1 LFYDLEKNEVID
13 YIGGVADLNRKIL
26 QTVGSAQQRFSE
38 DHLRILR
45 GIRFVAQLGFTLS
58 AETALAIEHS
68 AHLVKDVSAERKQSE
83 MEKLLTSA
91 NRD

>member
-1 LFYDLEKNEVID
+1 MPCFYDLEKNEVID

-45 GIRFVAQLGFTLS
+45 GIRFVRATGFLHCQRKLPWRLS
-58 AETALAIEHS
+58 TRLIW
-68 AHLVKDVSAERKQSE
+68 
-83 MEKLLTSA
+83 
-91 NRD
+91 